1 MAKRNNV
8 SWTAKLGKQGKET
21 MTQRSS
27 YSTAKLVFL
36 TNVVSNKACVCV
48 SFTTPGSNN
57 LFSTSAGHK
66 NTSVSTSEICAGPGE
81 IGDSIVIVTGLT
93 GMELGGVIDD

>member
-1 MAKRNNV
+1 
-8 SWTAKLGKQGKET
+8 
-21 MTQRSS
+21 
-27 YSTAKLVFL
+27 
-36 TNVVSNKACVCV
+36 V

>member
-36 TNVVSNKACVCV
+36 TNVVSNRACVCV